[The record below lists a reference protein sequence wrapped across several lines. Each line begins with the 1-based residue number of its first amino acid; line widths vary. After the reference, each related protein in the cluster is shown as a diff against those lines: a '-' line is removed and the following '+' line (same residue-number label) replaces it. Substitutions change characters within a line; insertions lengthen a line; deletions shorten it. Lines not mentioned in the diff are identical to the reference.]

1 MVCNILNNFF
11 GRKICFDIDNNFF
24 SIHTCTHVHVYSFL
38 DFSTEAFVYD
48 NTFPGKSDKKRNF
61 FADNITL

>member
-1 MVCNILNNFF
+1 MTFF
-11 GRKICFDIDNNFF
+11 GRKICFNIDNNAF

-48 NTFPGKSDKKRNF
+48 NTFPGKSDKKRNNF
-61 FADNITL
+61 R